1 MHDQTIY
8 WIWLNEMRGITL
20 RDKRKLISV
29 LSTPENIFHESTTTI
44 ADILETKKQ
53 RNGSVAESRREPY
66 GAVWNTRSLADA
78 ETILAN
84 NEQHSIHLL
93 SPDHQH
99 YHSIYTNDTKAP
111 LVLYYKGR
119 LSPPEISITGVIG
132 SRASSSYG
140 NLVTKAAVATLVE
153 KGIIV
158 ASGLSFGIDALAHQT
173 TLEYNG
179 ITYAFIPCGL
189 HKAQPASHSA
199 LMEQIADTGAVITPY
214 AYGKEALPFRF
225 IGRNAVL
232 ATWCDSL
239 LVVEARKRSG
249 SMHTARSA
257 LKKGKQVLA
266 VPNSLLE
273 PKSSGTNL
281 LLTEGAKAYY
291 DDQLQFGGC
300 YDSIPSSHPDEEDVI
315 EVLNENPLTTSE
327 IVDMVPD
334 LSLSVMECLTDM
346 ELSGKIVFRSDG
358 RWHLVG
364 GI

>member
-20 RDKRKLISV
+20 REKRKL
-29 LSTPENIFHESTTTI
+29 LSSLSSPQNIYHASPSTI
-44 ADILETKKQ
+44 IDILETKQ
-53 RNGSVAESRREPY
+53 GRAGSVAESKRESY
-66 GAVWNTRSLADA
+66 GSLWSSRNLANA
-78 ETILAN
+78 EAILAN

-93 SPDHQH
+93 SPDHQR
-99 YHSIYTNDTKAP
+99 YQPIYAADTKAP

-119 LSPPEISITGVIG
+119 LSPPETPVIGVIG
-132 SRASSSYG
+132 SRTSTSYG

-153 KGIIV
+153 KGNTV

-173 TLEYNG
+173 TLENHG

-189 HKAQPASHSA
+189 HKAQPASHTE

-225 IGRNAVL
+225 IGRNDVL
-232 ATWCDSL
+232 ATWCDTL

-257 LKKGKQVLA
+257 LKKGKRVLA

-300 YDSIPSSHPDEEDVI
+300 YSSIPTSHPDEEDVI
-315 EVLNENPLTTSE
+315 GVLNENPLTTSE

-364 GI
+364 GL